1 MPSVSSTNSFGM
13 LYAIKI
19 FQLLLIKDKK
29 YPWIRMVLDLEI
41 PLLIYADIDTA
52 YNAALKVPAND
63 S

>member
-1 MPSVSSTNSFGM
+1 
-13 LYAIKI
+13 
-19 FQLLLIKDKK
+19 
-29 YPWIRMVLDLEI
+29 MVLDLEI